1 VIARFERTA
10 SRRSRVRGLAGQCR
24 IRQVV
29 TDGARE
35 GRTLEQVGGALD
47 VALHVDAH
55 QLIGRLRIGP
65 GGASTSPDFNS
76 WWRTLVMVQY
86 LVVLRNPEIATTRRF
101 LVARRGGSDADV
113 EGTGGRDTSV
123 PSLHEPARPAAGP
136 GKVRGARFRSASD
149 GAAAAGEDSHHRASA
164 AAAVLGH
171 LSETAVSSHDR
182 AGRSPQRSRR

>member
-1 VIARFERTA
+1 M
-10 SRRSRVRGLAGQCR
+10 
-24 IRQVV
+24 
-29 TDGARE
+29 TDGTRE

-65 GGASTSPDFNS
+65 GGATSPDFNS

-101 LVARRGGSDADV
+101 LVARFDGPGADV

-123 PSLHEPARPAAGP
+123 PSLREPAAWP
-136 GKVRGARFRSASD
+136 GEGQGSKVRECVRG
-149 GAAAAGEDSHHRASA
+149 
-164 AAAVLGH
+164 
-171 LSETAVSSHDR
+171 
-182 AGRSPQRSRR
+182 RSRRWRG